1 METERQ
7 AAMKAPAAFLLGAVC
22 GIIVYTV
29 AIRWARRYKASCY
42 LQMLHDWNY
51 GVPKWEMTTSI

>member
-1 METERQ
+1 
-7 AAMKAPAAFLLGAVC
+7 MKALIIFLSGAVC

-29 AIRWARRYKASCY
+29 SIHAIRRYKAECY
-42 LQMLHDWNY
+42 LRMLQDWNY